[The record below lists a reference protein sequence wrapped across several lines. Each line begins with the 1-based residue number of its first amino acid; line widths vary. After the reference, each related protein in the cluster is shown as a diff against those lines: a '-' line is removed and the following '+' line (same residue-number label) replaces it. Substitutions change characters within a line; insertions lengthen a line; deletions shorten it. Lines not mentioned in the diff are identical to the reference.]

1 MAECAAPG
9 HLLGIDGYKLL
20 GPIEMMGEGDGGD
33 FPNIDAIAVGG
44 DAAAADSNKESRFS
58 E

>member
-1 MAECAAPG
+1 
-9 HLLGIDGYKLL
+9 
-20 GPIEMMGEGDGGD
+20 MMGEGGGGD

-44 DAAAADSNKESRFS
+44 DAAADSNEESRFS

>member
-1 MAECAAPG
+1 VAERAAPG
-9 HLLGIDGYKLL
+9 HPLGIDGYGQV
-20 GPIEMMGEGDGGD
+20 GPIKIVGKGGGGD

-44 DAAAADSNKESRFS
+44 DAAADSDKESRFS